1 MLLYYCSSDLEF
13 ILILNSLFV
22 IERFVVIM
30 DDLMRN
36 FYYYDVFCDKD
47 SIKFGLVIL
56 LEFFYV
62 GFERI

>member
-1 MLLYYCSSDLEF
+1 
-13 ILILNSLFV
+13 
-22 IERFVVIM
+22 
-30 DDLMRN
+30 MRN

-62 GFERI
+62 GFERIQYVFSIFNKLQVSVID

>member
-1 MLLYYCSSDLEF
+1 M
-13 ILILNSLFV
+13 

-62 GFERI
+62 GFECI